1 MAIAGK
7 IIGFIPTKNAERARS
22 FYQDMLGLRFL
33 SDDSFAIAMDSN
45 GIMVRLVRMEQFT
58 PAPYTILGWQ
68 VEDLG
73 STVKAL
79 AADGLVFQRYSFL
92 KQDEDGI
99 WTAPEGAR
107 VAWFQDPDGN
117 LLSFS
122 QH

>member
-68 VEDLG
+68 VEDLS